1 MAFQASAVRQ
11 SRCVTSHMCRGQRH
25 RSGDGGGDAGGGTCR
40 ARFHHVRRGVR
51 AHGHLRRFRAGLL
64 LAIAHGR
71 GRVAARGRA
80 RGACPERECG
90 CTRPRSG
97 RLPRTTPAAV
107 RRRQAVSEG
116 WQDYVP
122 LLVASVFS
130 HVTGPWLFGTA
141 CTACSSPVLV
151 PAVWRGVVRGF
162 AGKVLQC
169 ACACCVG
176 AAPTLRDARA
186 LCDAAERA
194 RTHATCVPRCTYMS
208 ARVCS
213 STPTNTKHISETCSF
228 PSRSL
233 LYCLSQLT

>member
-51 AHGHLRRFRAGLL
+51 AHGHLRRLRAGLL

-116 WQDYVP
+116 WQDYAP
-122 LLVASVFS
+122 LLDASVFS

-162 AGKVLQC
+162 AWKVLSQPSPIC
-169 ACACCVG
+169 ASRCSHDISLMDPRRSGLTTRHHPSGRRVAVWAIWPRLSGPCTDHQ
-176 AAPTLRDARA
+176 TLRAPD
-186 LCDAAERA
+186 
-194 RTHATCVPRCTYMS
+194 TPVPCP
-208 ARVCS
+208 S
-213 STPTNTKHISETCSF
+213 SP
-228 PSRSL
+228 RL
-233 LYCLSQLT
+233 V